1 MSKNHRGRGLKA
13 QHNRG
18 RGTCPVTGQTGVK
31 LLHEVEIEGKK
42 VMVSKVGKATLAN
55 AKRAAEKAGVEKGAG
70 KSAEKPAEK
79 PVEQAAA
86 EPAKA

>member
-1 MSKNHRGRGLKA
+1 MSKNHRGRGLKT
-13 QHNRG
+13 QYKRG
-18 RGTCPVTGQTGVK
+18 RATCPITGQTGVK

-55 AKRAAEKAGVEKGAG
+55 RKHAAE
-70 KSAEKPAEK
+70 KSAEKTDEK
-79 PVEQAAA
+79 PAA

>member
-13 QHNRG
+13 QYKRG
-18 RGTCPVTGQTGVK
+18 RGTCPVTAQTGVK

-55 AKRAAEKAGVEKGAG
+55 KK
-70 KSAEKPAEK
+70 KPAE
-79 PVEQAAA
+79 
-86 EPAKA
+86 PAPA

>member
-13 QHNRG
+13 MKKCG

-42 VMVSKVGKATLAN
+42 TMVSKVGKATLAN
-55 AKRAAEKAGVEKGAG
+55 SKKKAAELAA
-70 KSAEKPAEK
+70 
-79 PVEQAAA
+79 QA
-86 EPAKA
+86 